1 MNVSYNWLKDYCD
14 FDVPVDQLVEM
25 LTVAGSEVEGY
36 EAVGDD
42 FNIEL
47 EIKSNRSDLL
57 GAIGI
62 AREVAAIVRKPL
74 ERPQFELRQSG
85 KPAAELTSVE
95 VTAPDLCPRY
105 TARVITG
112 VKVGASPKWLVDRLE
127 AIGLRA
133 INNVVDITNYVL
145 MECGQPLH
153 AFDYDTL
160 AENRIV
166 VRRAKDGETITTID
180 DQQHRLTDS
189 NLVIADAARP
199 VAVAGIMGGADTEV
213 SFSTK
218 NVLLESAVF
227 DPISIRRTA
236 RAIGLQ
242 TDASY
247 RFERGVDPIGT
258 EWASGRATAMIAEIC
273 GGTIAEGMVDV
284 NCIDLE
290 PKKVTL
296 RVPQIR
302 RILGID
308 IPADAAADTLR
319 LLEFDVLSQ
328 TADTIEAAV
337 PSFRAGDVSREID
350 LIEEV
355 GRIHGYDKIP
365 LESGM
370 TIEVGAVS
378 KYERCQQLAR
388 DVLTGCGFNEAI
400 SSSFLNPE
408 TSRAINLWGGGIV
421 ELASPL
427 RAEEGA
433 MRTCLMPSL
442 LHVKAINQNRGVPR
456 CEMFELGQVFL
467 GLMREKAA
475 IGIIEEDGFRD
486 LKGVA
491 ELLLDRFG
499 MLGGCKME
507 ASDSSV
513 FKPGRGVKILSGD
526 RIIGFFGEVADKPR
540 ALFDIKQDI
549 WMGEFDFDAIVEL
562 SMLER
567 KSEEVPRY
575 PAVDRDLAIV
585 VDESVT
591 WQRIVEAIE
600 SQPEPLRESINFL
613 NIYRG
618 KQIEAGRK
626 SVAFALRYRS
636 PDRTLTNDEVNEA
649 HQRLIQHLERALEA
663 KQRV

>member
-1 MNVSYNWLKDYCD
+1 MNVSYNWLKDYCE
-14 FDVPVDQLVEM
+14 FDVPIDRLVEM

-36 EAVGDD
+36 EQVGDD

-47 EIKSNRSDLL
+47 EIKSNRPDLL

-74 ERPQFELRQSG
+74 KRPEFELRQG
-85 KPAAELTSVE
+85 DTPVADLTSVE
-95 VTAPDLCPRY
+95 VAAPDLCPRY

-112 VKVGASPKWLVDRLE
+112 VKVGPSPKWMVDRLE
-127 AIGLRA
+127 AIGLRS

-166 VRRAKDGETITTID
+166 VRRAKEGETITTID
-180 DQQHRLTDS
+180 EQEHRLTAE
-189 NLVIADAARP
+189 NLVIADAHRP
-199 VAVAGIMGGADTEV
+199 VAVAGIMGGAETEV
-213 SFSTK
+213 TFSTT

-247 RFERGVDPIGT
+247 RFERGVDPVGA
-258 EWASGRATAMIAEIC
+258 EWASRRAAAMIAELC
-273 GGTIAEGMVDV
+273 GGTIAEGVVDV
-284 NCIDLE
+284 NFIDLE
-290 PKKVTL
+290 PKKVIL

-308 IPADAAADTLR
+308 IPPDVAADTLR

-328 TADTIEAAV
+328 DADTIEAAV

-365 LESGM
+365 LKSAM

-378 KYERCQQLAR
+378 KYEHCERLAR

-400 SSSFLNPE
+400 SSSFINPK
-408 TSRAINLWGGGIV
+408 TAQSINLWGAEQV

-427 RAEEGA
+427 RADESA
-433 MRTCLMPSL
+433 LRPCLMPSL
-442 LHVKAINQNRGVPR
+442 LHVKAINRNRGVPR
-456 CEMFELGQVFL
+456 CEMFELGKVFL
-467 GLMREKAA
+467 GAMSEKSA

-486 LKGVA
+486 LKGVT

-499 MLGGCKME
+499 MLARCTME
-507 ASDSSV
+507 PSDANV
-513 FKPGRGVKILSGD
+513 FKPGRGVKVICDD
-526 RIIGFFGEVADKPR
+526 RTVGFFGEVADKVR
-540 ALFDIKQDI
+540 AYFDLKQDI
-549 WMGEFDFDAIVEL
+549 WMAEFDFDAFVEL
-562 SMLER
+562 CVLER
-567 KSEEVPRY
+567 KSKEVPRY
-575 PAVDRDLAIV
+575 PAVDRDLAVV
-585 VDESVT
+585 VDEAVS
-591 WQRIVEAIE
+591 WQSIVECIE
-600 SQPEPLRESINFL
+600 ALPEPLRESITFL

-618 KQIEAGRK
+618 KQIQPGRK
-626 SVAFALRYRS
+626 SVALTLRYRS
-636 PDRTLTNDEVNEA
+636 PDRTLTNEEVNEA
-649 HQRLIQHLERALEA
+649 QERLIKHIERELNA
-663 KQRV
+663 KLRV